1 MVRSLARCCFNLAE
15 MADLHL
21 PVSYL
26 SAGGRAG
33 DRIRVIAECE
43 KSECLESMPNGT
55 ETIDTT
61 MIVGKTLAYTHM
73 KFFNSK
79 GDMFARGSH
88 TK

>member
-1 MVRSLARCCFNLAE
+1 
-15 MADLHL
+15 
-21 PVSYL
+21 
-26 SAGGRAG
+26 
-33 DRIRVIAECE
+33 
-43 KSECLESMPNGT
+43 MPIGT

-61 MIVGKTLAYTHM
+61 MIVGKTLAFTHI